1 MKMEVKFFMRD
12 GEVTVATSYEEYLS
26 LVTRW
31 YNNEELRLGSARVN
45 STDILGFEVLKIEE
59 TTE

>member
-1 MKMEVKFFMRD
+1 MKMKIKFFMRD
-12 GEVTVATSYEEYLS
+12 GEVTVATSYEGYLS

-45 STDILGFEVLKIEE
+45 STDILGFEVLEIEE

>member
-1 MKMEVKFFMRD
+1 MRD

-31 YNNEELRLGSARVN
+31 YDNKELRLGSARVN
-45 STDILGFEVLKIEE
+45 STDILGFEVLEIGDYLINN
-59 TTE
+59 